1 MFELKRSPEFK
12 KIVPIFAIVFLRK
25 DAAIAQT
32 VQPQPVPQPTVQA
45 IDPVTATG
53 YILAAGLSIFT
64 LLPKIVEKW
73 FGQELDA
80 RQSKKQLETLIV
92 KSQADLELEDKQKQ
106 LEAARNLS
114 DFYLETARESQKSER
129 GLLMTFVTKELTASE
144 QTRDQLYDLIA
155 NQAKII
161 SRLEL
166 IEESI
171 QKNTV
176 IQKDIMNVLNM
187 KDRNGN

>member
-1 MFELKRSPEFK
+1 MFGLKRSPEFK
-12 KIVPIFAIVFLRK
+12 KIVPIFVVVFLRK
-25 DAAIAQT
+25 DVAIAQT
-32 VQPQPVPQPTVQA
+32 VQPHPVTQPTVQA

-73 FGQELDA
+73 FGQELEA

-114 DFYLETARESQKSER
+114 DFYLETAKESQKSER

-155 NQAKII
+155 NQTKII

-171 QKNTV
+171 QKNT
-176 IQKDIMNVLNM
+176 ITQKDILNVLNM
-187 KDRNGN
+187 KERNGN